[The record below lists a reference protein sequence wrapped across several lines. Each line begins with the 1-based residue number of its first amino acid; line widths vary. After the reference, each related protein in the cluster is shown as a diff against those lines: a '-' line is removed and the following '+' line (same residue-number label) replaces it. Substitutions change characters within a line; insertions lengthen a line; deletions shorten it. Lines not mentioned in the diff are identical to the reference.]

1 MNSNTIILSLL
12 NKSTITFGKLVIS
25 HCEKFI
31 RLIVISVVLV
41 SFVSCDT
48 DEPTIPT
55 TNNEYSEQYRP
66 QIHFSAKRNW
76 INDPNGLVYFDGEYH
91 LFYQHNPLGPEW
103 GNMSWGHAISTDLIH
118 WKQLNVALMP
128 DDLGDIFSGCAV
140 IDKNNTAGFGNNA
153 MVAIYTSAGKV
164 QSQSIAYSTDKGRTF
179 TKYSANPVLANPGIA
194 DFRDPKVFWHNESNQ
209 WIMSLATNQT
219 ISFYGSANLKSWTRL
234 SEFGNGIGSHGG
246 VWECPDLFPLSTEN
260 GKKWVLLVS
269 NSGAPNGGTGTQ
281 YFIGNFDGTNFT
293 AEDAPYPLWLDYGKD
308 NYAGV
313 TWDNIPENDG
323 RRLHIGWMNNW
334 QYANNIPVFNIA
346 PKGARGSMTLVREL
360 KLGMHPE
367 GYFLLKNK
375 VVSEVESIAND
386 WKTIVDEAF
395 TSKTVALNTGN
406 KKAYQLQLI
415 GKTSDSET
423 LSLKLSNSK
432 NEFCSIT
439 IDARKLIF
447 KRSDSGIVN
456 FADAFSGN
464 SESPVFGSTNPVLLD
479 IYVDQSSVEIFVNDG
494 TISLTNLV
502 FPSSLYDVLTVESNN
517 SHVNTKFRTFNSIW
531 E

>member
-1 MNSNTIILSLL
+1 MKKKVLYLATFAILTFSFCSNAQNILGS
-12 NKSTITFGKLVIS
+12 
-25 HCEKFI
+25 EK
-31 RLIVISVVLV
+31 
-41 SFVSCDT
+41 
-48 DEPTIPT
+48 
-55 TNNEYSEQYRP
+55 YRP
-66 QIHFSAKRNW
+66 QIHFTPKSGW
-76 INDPNGLVYFDGEYH
+76 MNDPNGMVFVNGEYH
-91 LFYQHNPLGPEW
+91 LCYQYYPDKTVWGP
-103 GNMSWGHAISTDLIH
+103 MHWGHAVSKDLIH
-118 WKQLNVALMP
+118 WEHLPIALYP
-128 DDLGDIFSGCAV
+128 DTLGYIFSGSAV
-140 IDKNNTAGFGNNA
+140 VDKNNTTGFGKDGKA
-153 MVAIYTSAGKV
+153 PLVAIYTYHNMNGERAGRNDF
-164 QSQSIAYSTDKGRTF
+164 QYQAIAYSNDNGRTWE
-179 TKYSANPVLANPGIA
+179 KYAGNPVLKNPGQR

-209 WIMSLATNQT
+209 WIMSLATHQT

-360 KLGMHPE
+360 NLEMHPE

-375 VVSEVESIAND
+375 VVSEIESIAND
-386 WKTIVDEAF
+386 WKTIVDEALS
-395 TSKTVALNTGN
+395 SKIVALNLNN
-406 KKAYQLQLI
+406 KKAYHLQMI

-432 NEFCSIT
+432 NEFCSIN

-456 FADAFSGN
+456 FADAFSDN
-464 SESPVFGSTNPVLLD
+464 SESPVFGNTNPVKLD

-494 TISLTNLV
+494 AVSLTNLV

>member
-179 TKYSANPVLANPGIA
+179 TKYSANPALANPGIA

-219 ISFYGSANLKSWTRL
+219 ISFYGSANLKSWKRL

-246 VWECPDLFPLSTEN
+246 VWECPDLFPLTTVN
-260 GKKWVLLVS
+260 GRKWELLVS

-293 AEDAPYPLWLDYGKD
+293 AEDAPYPLWLDY
-308 NYAGV
+308 
-313 TWDNIPENDG
+313 
-323 RRLHIGWMNNW
+323 
-334 QYANNIPVFNIA
+334 
-346 PKGARGSMTLVREL
+346 
-360 KLGMHPE
+360 
-367 GYFLLKNK
+367 
-375 VVSEVESIAND
+375 
-386 WKTIVDEAF
+386 
-395 TSKTVALNTGN
+395 
-406 KKAYQLQLI
+406 
-415 GKTSDSET
+415 
-423 LSLKLSNSK
+423 
-432 NEFCSIT
+432 
-439 IDARKLIF
+439 
-447 KRSDSGIVN
+447 
-456 FADAFSGN
+456 
-464 SESPVFGSTNPVLLD
+464 
-479 IYVDQSSVEIFVNDG
+479 
-494 TISLTNLV
+494 
-502 FPSSLYDVLTVESNN
+502 
-517 SHVNTKFRTFNSIW
+517 
-531 E
+531 